1 MRSEVSSLTD
11 IPIIEM
17 KNISKSFSENQVLT
31 EVDFEVRKGEIHALM
46 GENGAGKSTLV
57 KVLTGIHHRD
67 SGIIK
72 IKGKEVEFSNP
83 KQAEE
88 EGIVV
93 IHQELN
99 IIPYLTVAQNIYLGK
114 EITYG
119 KTGILNTDKMNK
131 LAAKTLKQLGV
142 TDIKP
147 QDIAGELSV
156 GKQQMVE
163 IARALSTNAE
173 VIIMDEPTSALTDR
187 EIEKLFNVIHS
198 LKEQGVAF
206 VYISHRMEEIF
217 QICDRISILRD
228 GNYIGT
234 KYIADTSFEEV
245 VKMMVGRE
253 LGERY
258 PVKNNKIGEVIFQVE
273 NLTINGLFESV
284 NFEVREGEI
293 LGVSGLMGAGRTE
306 VMEAIFGYRK
316 KDSGTV
322 KLNGKPLKT
331 NHPSNLIKEKI
342 GFITEDRKGKGL
354 VLDSSIR
361 ENIALTNFEIISKF
375 GVIERSEERNLV
387 EKLIRKLRVK
397 ASSIE
402 QKAETLSGGNQQK
415 VVIAKWLGINPKVLI
430 LDEPTRGVDI
440 GAKKEIYSIMNQLAK
455 NGVAII
461 MISSELP
468 ELLGVSDRIM
478 VMHEGKVKAFFDKH
492 EATQEKI
499 MMAATGG

>member
-1 MRSEVSSLTD
+1 
-11 IPIIEM
+11 M

-72 IKGKEVEFSNP
+72 IKGNEVEFSNP

-131 LAAKTLKQLGV
+131 LAAKTLQQLGV

-273 NLTINGLFESV
+273 NLTINGLFERV

-331 NHPSNLIKEKI
+331 NHPINLIKEKI

-402 QKAETLSGGNQQK
+402 QKAKTLSGGNQQK

-440 GAKKEIYSIMNQLAK
+440 GAKKEIYSIINQLAK

>member
-1 MRSEVSSLTD
+1 
-11 IPIIEM
+11 M

-273 NLTINGLFESV
+273 NLTINGLFERV

-331 NHPSNLIKEKI
+331 NHPINLIKEKI

-402 QKAETLSGGNQQK
+402 QKAKTLSGGNQQK

-440 GAKKEIYSIMNQLAK
+440 GAKKEIYSIINQLAK

>member
-1 MRSEVSSLTD
+1 
-11 IPIIEM
+11 M

-131 LAAKTLKQLGV
+131 LAAKTLQQLGV

-402 QKAETLSGGNQQK
+402 QKAKTLSGGNQQK

>member
-1 MRSEVSSLTD
+1 
-11 IPIIEM
+11 M

-72 IKGKEVEFSNP
+72 IKGNEVEFSNP

-131 LAAKTLKQLGV
+131 LAAKTLQQLGV

-273 NLTINGLFESV
+273 NLTINGLFERV

-331 NHPSNLIKEKI
+331 NHPINLIKEKI

-440 GAKKEIYSIMNQLAK
+440 GAKKEIYSIINQLAK

>member
-1 MRSEVSSLTD
+1 
-11 IPIIEM
+11 
-17 KNISKSFSENQVLT
+17 
-31 EVDFEVRKGEIHALM
+31 
-46 GENGAGKSTLV
+46 

-258 PVKNNKIGEVIFQVE
+258 PVK
-273 NLTINGLFESV
+273 
-284 NFEVREGEI
+284 
-293 LGVSGLMGAGRTE
+293 
-306 VMEAIFGYRK
+306 
-316 KDSGTV
+316 KD
-322 KLNGKPLKT
+322 
-331 NHPSNLIKEKI
+331 
-342 GFITEDRKGKGL
+342 R
-354 VLDSSIR
+354 
-361 ENIALTNFEIISKF
+361 
-375 GVIERSEERNLV
+375 
-387 EKLIRKLRVK
+387 
-397 ASSIE
+397 
-402 QKAETLSGGNQQK
+402 
-415 VVIAKWLGINPKVLI
+415 
-430 LDEPTRGVDI
+430 
-440 GAKKEIYSIMNQLAK
+440 
-455 NGVAII
+455 
-461 MISSELP
+461 
-468 ELLGVSDRIM
+468 
-478 VMHEGKVKAFFDKH
+478 
-492 EATQEKI
+492 
-499 MMAATGG
+499 

>member
-1 MRSEVSSLTD
+1 
-11 IPIIEM
+11 M

-499 MMAATGG
+499 MLAATGG

>member
-1 MRSEVSSLTD
+1 
-11 IPIIEM
+11 M

-273 NLTINGLFESV
+273 NLTINGLFERV

>member
-72 IKGKEVEFSNP
+72 IKGNEVEFSNP

-131 LAAKTLKQLGV
+131 LAAKTLQQLGV

-273 NLTINGLFESV
+273 NLTINGLFERV

-331 NHPSNLIKEKI
+331 NHPINLIKEKI

-402 QKAETLSGGNQQK
+402 QKAKTLSGGNQQK

>member
-1 MRSEVSSLTD
+1 
-11 IPIIEM
+11 
-17 KNISKSFSENQVLT
+17 
-31 EVDFEVRKGEIHALM
+31 
-46 GENGAGKSTLV
+46 
-57 KVLTGIHHRD
+57 
-67 SGIIK
+67 
-72 IKGKEVEFSNP
+72 
-83 KQAEE
+83 
-88 EGIVV
+88 
-93 IHQELN
+93 
-99 IIPYLTVAQNIYLGK
+99 
-114 EITYG
+114 
-119 KTGILNTDKMNK
+119 
-131 LAAKTLKQLGV
+131 
-142 TDIKP
+142 
-147 QDIAGELSV
+147 
-156 GKQQMVE
+156 
-163 IARALSTNAE
+163 
-173 VIIMDEPTSALTDR
+173 
-187 EIEKLFNVIHS
+187 
-198 LKEQGVAF
+198 
-206 VYISHRMEEIF
+206 
-217 QICDRISILRD
+217 
-228 GNYIGT
+228 
-234 KYIADTSFEEV
+234 
-245 VKMMVGRE
+245 MMVGRE

-273 NLTINGLFESV
+273 NLTINGLFERV

-331 NHPSNLIKEKI
+331 NHPINLIKEKI